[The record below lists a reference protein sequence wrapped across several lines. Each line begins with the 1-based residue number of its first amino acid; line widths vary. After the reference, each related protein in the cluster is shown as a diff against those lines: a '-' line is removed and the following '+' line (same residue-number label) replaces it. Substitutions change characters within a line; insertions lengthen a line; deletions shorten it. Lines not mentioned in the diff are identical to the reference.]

1 MEACPIIALTQGD
14 PAGIGPEII
23 VKTFQ
28 DDALFANT
36 KVLVIGDL
44 QILKKKTLKPTTKI

>member
-1 MEACPIIALTQGD
+1 MEASPIIALTQGD

-28 DDALFANT
+28 DEALFTMNT
-36 KVLVIGDL
+36 QDSGRWRC
-44 QILKKKTLKPTTKI
+44 QNGC